1 MTLVKIVVTKL
12 THAMII
18 NEYKVIKLFC
28 EVDDFAQAFDKKLSE
43 HLIGGP
49 GPRSVHVPQL
59 RVSEMMCIEILYHH
73 SGYKCFQYYYEQE
86 VEKGYL
92 RAYFP
97 HAPSYSRFVQLKPR
111 MLPYMV
117 FYLNLC
123 CLGRLCGI
131 YFADSTKLA
140 SCHNRQIH
148 NHKVFY
154 GKAARGKTSTGW
166 LYGFKLF
173 LVIYAYG
180 EIMNAFFTLGDVA
193 DNHLPAMVKLL
204 SKLKMLC

>member
-1 MTLVKIVVTKL
+1 
-12 THAMII
+12 
-18 NEYKVIKLFC
+18 
-28 EVDDFAQAFDKKLSE
+28 
-43 HLIGGP
+43 
-49 GPRSVHVPQL
+49 
-59 RVSEMMCIEILYHH
+59 MMCIEILYHH